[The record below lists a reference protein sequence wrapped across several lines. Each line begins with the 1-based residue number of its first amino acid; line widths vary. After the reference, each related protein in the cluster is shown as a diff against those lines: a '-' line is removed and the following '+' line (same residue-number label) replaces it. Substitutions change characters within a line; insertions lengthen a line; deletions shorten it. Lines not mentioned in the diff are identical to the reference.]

1 MYITSTS
8 HATVDPVSLRP
19 FEVRVDNTSSCPVF
33 PDVTYCHLCANQSL
47 IGCGNKESFVPV
59 VDTFEKQ
66 SLLSDIFPIHSPA
79 GWVTNAYLFAHLL
92 GTVKSPMK
100 IESNAA

>member
-1 MYITSTS
+1 MHVTG
-8 HATVDPVSLRP
+8 ANVDPVSLRP
-19 FEVRVDNTSSCPVF
+19 FEVRVDKTASCPVF
-33 PDVTYCHLCANQSL
+33 PDVTHCHLCANQSL
-47 IGCGNKESFVPV
+47 IGCGNKGSFAPV

-79 GWVTNAYLFAHLL
+79 GWVANAHLFTHLL